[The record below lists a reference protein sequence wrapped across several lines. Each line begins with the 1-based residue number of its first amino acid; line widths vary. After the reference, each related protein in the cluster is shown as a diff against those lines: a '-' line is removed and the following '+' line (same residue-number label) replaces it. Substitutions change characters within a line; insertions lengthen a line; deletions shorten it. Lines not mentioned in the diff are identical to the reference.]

1 MESFLFP
8 KNKKRGFIM
17 KKNLYLNYIF
27 EFLLNFKL
35 TSLLWPTFL
44 VMKGFSLID
53 VGVCESV
60 FHLTSLLGEMPT
72 GIISDLYGRRL
83 SRLLGRLTDI
93 SSVVLL
99 ILAQSEWMIYL
110 SFILSALS
118 YTMESGTDS
127 AYVYDLLLEEKS
139 QDEFPKI
146 QGRREVVIQIAILL
160 ATTLGGMIAGVS
172 YKLTYGLSIIVIVL
186 SIVVLMQMKEIKNQH
201 YVKTN
206 ILNDMKLQVVQSYAL
221 IKKDHQIFYLIL
233 STSLFSASLT
243 TCYFYLTN
251 YWSELGV
258 SISSISFF
266 LALENVV
273 GMIAGIF
280 TYRIMKRYS
289 QKRLL
294 LILPLGIVISMIG
307 IPFYPISIFAICAM
321 AFFET
326 ILYIAMTSF
335 LNEKVSSQLRATLL
349 STLSLGFSA
358 VMIIYFP
365 FVGFIGD
372 IVGLKIAYICLF
384 VIVLIIY
391 VIYQYVIRK
400 KYKKEDIVL

>member
-1 MESFLFP
+1 
-8 KNKKRGFIM
+8 M

-53 VGVCESV
+53 VGICESV
-60 FHLTSLLGEMPT
+60 FHITSLLGEMPT

-83 SRLLGRLTDI
+83 SRLLGRLIDI
-93 SSVVLL
+93 VSVILL
-99 ILAQSEWMIYL
+99 IVAQSEWLIYL

-160 ATTLGGMIAGVS
+160 ATTLGGIVAGVS
-172 YKLTYGLSIIVIVL
+172 YRLTYGLSIIVIVL
-186 SIVVLMQMKEIKNQH
+186 SIIVLMQMKEIKNLH
-201 YVKTN
+201 YIKTN
-206 ILNDMKLQVVQSYAL
+206 ILNDMKLQVIQSYSL

-251 YWSELGV
+251 YWSGLGV
-258 SISSISFF
+258 PISSISFF

-273 GMIAGIF
+273 GMIAGIL
-280 TYRIMKRYS
+280 THHIMKRYS

-307 IPFYPISIFAICAM
+307 IPFYPLSIFAICAM

-372 IVGLKIAYICLF
+372 LFGLKIAYICLF

-400 KYKKEDIVL
+400 KYEKEDIVL

>member
-1 MESFLFP
+1 
-8 KNKKRGFIM
+8 M

-44 VMKGFSLID
+44 VIKGFSLID
-53 VGVCESV
+53 VGICESV

-83 SRLLGRLTDI
+83 SRLLGRLIDI
-93 SSVVLL
+93 ISVVLL
-99 ILAQSEWMIYL
+99 MLAQSEWVIYL

-146 QGRREVVIQIAILL
+146 QGRREVVIQIAVLL
-160 ATTLGGMIAGVS
+160 ATTLGGMIARVS

-206 ILNDMKLQVVQSYAL
+206 ILNDMKLQVIQSYAL

-251 YWSELGV
+251 YWSRLGV

-273 GMIAGIF
+273 GMIAGIL
-280 TYRIMKRYS
+280 THRIMKRYS

-372 IVGLKIAYICLF
+372 IFGLKIAYICLF
-384 VIVLIIY
+384 VIVLVIF

-400 KYKKEDIVL
+400 KYEKEDIVL

>member
-1 MESFLFP
+1 MELFLFP

-17 KKNLYLNYIF
+17 KKNLYLNYIY

-44 VMKGFSLID
+44 VIKGFSLID
-53 VGVCESV
+53 VGICESV
-60 FHLTSLLGEMPT
+60 FHVVSLLCEMPT
-72 GIISDLYGRRL
+72 GIISDLYGRRV
-83 SRLLGRLTDI
+83 SRLLGRIIDVI
-93 SSVVLL
+93 SIVLL
-99 ILAQSEWMIYL
+99 MLAQSQWMIYL

-127 AYVYDLLLEEKS
+127 AYVYDLLLEEN
-139 QDEFPKI
+139 QQGEFTKI
-146 QGRREVVIQIAILL
+146 QGKREAIMQLAILL
-160 ATTLGGMIAGVS
+160 ATTLGGIIAGVS
-172 YKLTYGLSIIVIVL
+172 YKLTYGLSIVVVVL
-186 SIVVLMQMKEIKNQH
+186 SIVVLMQMKEIKNQY

-206 ILNDMKLQVVQSYAL
+206 ILNDMKIQVIQSYLL

-273 GMIAGIF
+273 GVIAGIL
-280 TYRIMKRYS
+280 THHIIKRYS
-289 QKRLL
+289 QKKLL
-294 LILPLGIVISMIG
+294 LILPLGIVISLIG
-307 IPFYPISIFAICAM
+307 IPFYPISISAICAM

-349 STLSLGFSA
+349 STLSLGFSV

-365 FVGFIGD
+365 
-372 IVGLKIAYICLF
+372 IVGIIGELFGLKVAYLCLF

-391 VIYQYVIRK
+391 MIYQHIIKV
-400 KYKKEDIVL
+400 KYDNFDL

>member
-1 MESFLFP
+1 
-8 KNKKRGFIM
+8 M

-44 VMKGFSLID
+44 VIKGFSLID
-53 VGVCESV
+53 VGICESV

-83 SRLLGRLTDI
+83 SRLLGRLIDI
-93 SSVVLL
+93 ISVVLL
-99 ILAQSEWMIYL
+99 MLAQSERVIYL

-146 QGRREVVIQIAILL
+146 QGRREVVIQIAVLL

-206 ILNDMKLQVVQSYAL
+206 ILNDMKLQVIQSYAL

-273 GMIAGIF
+273 GMIAGIL
-280 TYRIMKRYS
+280 THRIMKRYS

-372 IVGLKIAYICLF
+372 IFGLKIAYICLF

-400 KYKKEDIVL
+400 KYEKEDIVL